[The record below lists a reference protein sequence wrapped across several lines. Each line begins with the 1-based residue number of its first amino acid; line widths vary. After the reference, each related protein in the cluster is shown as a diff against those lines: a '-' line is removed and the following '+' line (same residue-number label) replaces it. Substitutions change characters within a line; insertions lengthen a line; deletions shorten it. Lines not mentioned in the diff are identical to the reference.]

1 MELHKTIRELVR
13 ILLRDEYLDFLLTY
27 KKVPIW
33 CVDLEG
39 KEYNIVKSVGVDED
53 GLDMASELSL
63 CISLAI
69 IDKDIDLDKTV
80 WLLDLYNEC
89 LSVYEDLR
97 YNTFIVNYM
106 NISSHELGDIY
117 ADRDVIE
124 EALFSL
130 FTYSSY
136 PVSVVP
142 VK

>member
-1 MELHKTIRELVR
+1 MELHKTIHELVR

-69 IDKDIDLDKTV
+69 IDKNIDLDKTV

>member
-136 PVSVVP
+136 PVSIVP